1 MDKKAFKFSVRD
13 MTPLVLEE
21 ESGSSEVI
29 PAGDSDLSI
38 ANVTFKW
45 KNIGSSGG
53 GTKVV
58 AGPFIGT
65 WDDSDATV
73 SFIRLEAAE
82 TTAQIVLY
90 KGRAGIEFYDDI
102 TVDPAETTGDIDG
115 ENGEFTITGDATIA
129 FEYSIESPPYNPN
142 AN

>member
-13 MTPLVLEE
+13 MTPLILEE
-21 ESGSSEVI
+21 ESGSSEVT
-29 PAGDSDLSI
+29 PVGDSDLSI

-53 GTKVV
+53 GTYYV

-65 WDDSDATV
+65 WGDSDATV
-73 SFIRLEAAE
+73 GVIGLEAAE

-90 KGRAGIEFYDDI
+90 KGRAGIEFYDNI
-102 TVDPAETTGDIDG
+102 TVDTAETTGDIDG
-115 ENGEFTITGDATIA
+115 ENRVFIITGDATIA
-129 FEYSIESPPYNPN
+129 FESFIESPPYSPD